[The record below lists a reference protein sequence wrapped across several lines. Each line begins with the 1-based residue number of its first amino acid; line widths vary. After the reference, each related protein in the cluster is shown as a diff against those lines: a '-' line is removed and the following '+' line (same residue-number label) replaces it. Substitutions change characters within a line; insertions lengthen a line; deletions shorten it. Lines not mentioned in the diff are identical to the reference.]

1 MSQPLKAKLMGM
13 LEVVYPELDCDFL
26 AEQLL
31 GTMELAPNQE
41 PPPAHQN
48 NWDESDILLITYA
61 DTVQRE
67 GEKPLQTLYRFLKD
81 CLAETVSAVHI
92 LPFFPY
98 SSDDGF
104 SVMDYLAVNES
115 HGSWSDVEKIAGDFK
130 LMADLVINHMSA
142 RSRWF
147 ENFRKRVDPG
157 KDYFFEGN
165 PKDDLSAVIRPRTSP
180 LLVPVQTEDGER
192 YVWCTFSED
201 QVDLNFANPRVLIEF
216 AGIIKQYLD
225 HGVLMFRLDAVAF
238 LWKEPGTPCIHLQQ
252 THELIK
258 ILRLLIQHHT
268 PNAVVIT
275 ETNVPNREN
284 LTYFGN
290 ANEAHVIYNFS
301 LPPLLINTLV
311 TGSCRHLKTWLMSM
325 PPAQMGTTYL
335 NFIASHDGIGMRPT
349 DGLLEEDEKQRL
361 INTMESFGGRVSHRR
376 TADGRDE
383 PYEINI
389 ALWDALKGT
398 AEGGAD
404 HCQLQRFLC
413 AHAIMLALE
422 GIPAFY
428 IHSLLGTENDYA
440 RVENTGRLRSI
451 NRGQWQLDKLEEEL
465 ENPLCH
471 HSKVYHE
478 LKRLIGIRRG
488 QAAFHPNATQFTLH
502 LGLQIFGFWR
512 QSMRR
517 DQSVFCIHNIS
528 NEVQQVALSDIN
540 LIGTDSWVD
549 LISGMAID
557 DLSGSITLKP
567 YQSVWLSN
575 QTGHHVQGQFSGTTK
590 IRSVSRQM
598 PVGASFSSTANS
610 AGAA

>member
-1 MSQPLKAKLMGM
+1 MTQVLRTKLAS
-13 LEVVYPELDCDFL
+13 LLTTVYPDLECDGL
-26 AEQLL
+26 ADKLLETMGLEPEQ
-31 GTMELAPNQE
+31 P

-48 NWDESDILLITYA
+48 NWDESDVVLITYA
-61 DTVQRE
+61 DSVQQPDQ
-67 GEKPLQTLYRFLKD
+67 KPLVTLHQFLKD
-81 CLAETVSAVHI
+81 CLEDSISTVHI
-92 LPFFPY
+92 LPFFPF

-115 HGSWSDVEKIAGDFK
+115 HGTWEHVEAIAADFK

-165 PKDDLSAVIRPRTSP
+165 PRDDLSAVVRPRTSP
-180 LLVPVQTEDGER
+180 LLNPVQTEDGER

-201 QVDLNFANPRVLIEF
+201 QVDLNFANPQVLIEF
-216 AGIIKQYLD
+216 AGIIRQYLER
-225 HGVLMFRLDAVAF
+225 GVIVFRLDAVAF
-238 LWKEPGTPCIHLQQ
+238 LWKESGTSCIHLQQ

-258 ILRLLIQHHT
+258 ILRLLIEHHSPT
-268 PNAVVIT
+268 AVVIT

-311 TGSCRHLKTWLMSM
+311 TGNCRHLKTWLMSM
-325 PPAQMGTTYL
+325 PPAQMGTSYF

-349 DGLLEEDEKQRL
+349 DGLLTEEEKQRL
-361 INTMESFGGRVSHRR
+361 INTMDSFGGKVSYRR
-376 TADGRDE
+376 TPDGRDQ

-389 ALWDALKGT
+389 ALYDALKGT
-398 AEGGAD
+398 AESGAD
-404 HCQLQRFLC
+404 HWQHQRFVC
-413 AHAIMLALE
+413 AHTIMLALE

-428 IHSLLGTENDYA
+428 IHSLLATENDLE
-440 RVENTGRLRSI
+440 RVANTGRLRSI
-451 NRGQWQLDKLEEEL
+451 NRSQWQLDKLEQTL
-465 ENPLCH
+465 EDPLTH
-471 HSKVYHE
+471 HSKAFHE
-478 LKRLIGIRRG
+478 LKRLIAIRRK

-502 LGLQIFGFWR
+502 LGLQLFGFWR

-517 DQSVFCIHNIS
+517 DQSIFCIHNIS
-528 NEVQQVALSDIN
+528 DEIQQVALSDIN
-540 LIGTDSWVD
+540 LIGTDEWVD
-549 LISGMAID
+549 LISGMTID
-557 DLSGSITLKP
+557 DQSGSITLKP

-575 QTGHHVQGQFSGTTK
+575 
-590 IRSVSRQM
+590 RE
-598 PVGASFSSTANS
+598 
-610 AGAA
+610 

>member
-1 MSQPLKAKLMGM
+1 MTQALKTKLAS
-13 LEVVYPELDCDFL
+13 LLTTVYPDLDCEAL
-26 AEQLL
+26 ADQLL
-31 GTMELAPNQE
+31 ETMGLEPEQP

-48 NWDESDILLITYA
+48 NWDEADVVLITYA
-61 DTVQRE
+61 DSVQQPDQ
-67 GEKPLQTLYRFLKD
+67 KPLVTLHQFLRD
-81 CLAETVSAVHI
+81 CLADSVSTVHI
-92 LPFFPY
+92 LPFFPF

-115 HGSWSDVEKIAGDFK
+115 HGSWEQVEAIAADFK

-165 PKDDLSAVIRPRTSP
+165 PRDDLSAVVRPRTSP
-180 LLVPVQTEDGER
+180 LLSPVQTEDGER
-192 YVWCTFSED
+192 HVWCTFSED
-201 QVDLNFANPRVLIEF
+201 QVDLNFANPQVLIEF
-216 AGIIKQYLD
+216 AGIIRQYLER
-225 HGVLMFRLDAVAF
+225 GVIVFRLDAVAF

-258 ILRLLIQHHT
+258 ILRLLIEHHSPT
-268 PNAVVIT
+268 AVVIT

-311 TGSCRHLKTWLMSM
+311 TGNCRHLKTWLMSM

-349 DGLLEEDEKQRL
+349 DGLLSEEEKQRL
-361 INTMESFGGRVSHRR
+361 INTMDSFGGKVSYRR
-376 TADGRDE
+376 TADGRDQ

-389 ALWDALKGT
+389 ALYDALKGT
-398 AEGGAD
+398 AESGAD
-404 HCQLQRFLC
+404 HWQFQRFIC
-413 AHAIMLALE
+413 AHTVMLALE

-428 IHSLLGTENDYA
+428 IHSLLATENDLE

-451 NRGQWQLDKLEEEL
+451 NRSQWQLDKLEQAL
-465 ENPLCH
+465 ADPLTH
-471 HSKVYHE
+471 HSKAFHE
-478 LKRLIGIRRG
+478 LKRLIAIRRK
-488 QAAFHPNATQFTLH
+488 QSAFHPNATQFTLH
-502 LGLQIFGFWR
+502 LGLQLFGFWR

-517 DQSVFCIHNIS
+517 DQSIFCIHNIS
-528 NEVQQVALSDIN
+528 NEIQQVALSDIN
-540 LIGTDSWVD
+540 LIGTDEWVD
-549 LISGMAID
+549 LISGMTID
-557 DLSGSITLKP
+557 DQSGSITLKP

-575 QTGHHVQGQFSGTTK
+575 
-590 IRSVSRQM
+590 RE
-598 PVGASFSSTANS
+598 
-610 AGAA
+610 